1 MLIFDCELPMQGFER
16 NKIRYFL
23 PLCSFVSFVVCFLGA
38 GCAGAPKHPTWSN
51 VTGAEQYERL
61 MWQAVQDK
69 DWANFERHLSP
80 TFVGVNGDGQS
91 LDRPGWMDYWKSFDL
106 KEFSLGDLS
115 VFPDG
120 PDMKV
125 NYTLQASGAAGKTAL
140 PAGGLRVVSVWQET
154 GDPCDPKKKFHSRW
168 MVIVTSMTPV
178 VTK

>member
-1 MLIFDCELPMQGFER
+1 MLILNYELRMQSAEKHNTRFL
-16 NKIRYFL
+16 L
-23 PLCSFVSFVVCFLGA
+23 PLCSFVSFVVCLLGT
-38 GCAGAPKHPTWSN
+38 GCAGTPKRPTWSN
-51 VTGAEQYERL
+51 VTGAEQFERL

-91 LDRPGWMDYWKSFDL
+91 FDRPGWVDYWKSSDL
-106 KEFSLGDLS
+106 KEFALGDLS

-125 NYTLQASGAAGKTAL
+125 NYTLRASGVAGKTTV

-154 GDPCDPKKKFHSRW
+154 GALGDTKKPFHSRW
-168 MVIVTSMTPV
+168 MVIATSMTPV

>member
-1 MLIFDCELPMQGFER
+1 MIFLHSLWSLWLNFSMRQLIVMM
-16 NKIRYFL
+16 
-23 PLCSFVSFVVCFLGA
+23 VVASLL
-38 GCAGAPKHPTWSN
+38 GCAGAPPKRPTWSN

-91 LDRPGWMDYWKSFDL
+91 LDRPGWLDYWKSFDL

-125 NYTLQASGAAGKTAL
+125 NYTLQASGAAGKSAI

>member
-1 MLIFDCELPMQGFER
+1 MISLHSLWSLWLNFSMRQLIVMM
-16 NKIRYFL
+16 
-23 PLCSFVSFVVCFLGA
+23 VVASLL
-38 GCAGAPKHPTWSN
+38 GCAGAPKRPTWSN

-61 MWQAVQDK
+61 MWQALQDK

-91 LDRPGWMDYWKSFDL
+91 LDRPGWLDYWKSFDL

-115 VFPDG
+115 VLPDG

-125 NYTLQASGAAGKTAL
+125 NYTLRASGAAGKTTV

-154 GDPCDPKKKFHSRW
+154 GDPCDPKKKPFQSRW